1 MVDYVRLYFFQGEGC
16 GGVRQSVRE
25 RCGVCQ
31 SVRQK
36 RKKITTEERKETEV
50 RWEGNDRKGGRRQQN
65 HLNHS
70 CENPL

>member
-1 MVDYVRLYFFQGEGC
+1 MQRVRRKGGKVEGK
-16 GGVRQSVRE
+16 E
-25 RCGVCQ
+25 R
-31 SVRQK
+31 
-36 RKKITTEERKETEV
+36 EERKENEV